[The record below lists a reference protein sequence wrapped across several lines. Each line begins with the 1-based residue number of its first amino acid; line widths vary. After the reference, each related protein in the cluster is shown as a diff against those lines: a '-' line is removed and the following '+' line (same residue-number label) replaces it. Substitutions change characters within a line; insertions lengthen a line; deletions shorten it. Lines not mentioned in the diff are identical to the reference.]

1 MKNLFFIMMAILL
14 INTNYA
20 GEVGEDMGS
29 ECSDQ
34 VQQSRFAST
43 SEVTS
48 NDSTEKPAVRT
59 ESSSTVR

>member
-29 ECSDQ
+29 DCSDQ

-43 SEVTS
+43 GEITS
-48 NDSTEKPAVRT
+48 GETNQVPAASTET
-59 ESSSTVR
+59 STSR